1 MGLTSIIITIYY
13 QSVWERDLI
22 HLNSTDLPFLHR
34 PYPFKSI
41 EENKRNWQTTN
52 HKSVKE
58 KIKKE

>member
-1 MGLTSIIITIYY
+1 MGYDFYYYHYILPKCMRKRSDPLTFN
-13 QSVWERDLI
+13 W
-22 HLNSTDLPFLHR
+22 PFLHR

-58 KIKKE
+58 KSKKE